1 MNEPRQPLAWI
12 DRTIVPLLGYI
23 AAVVMFTLMVLTCA
37 DVIGRYFLNR
47 PIPGGFELTEMLLAG
62 LIFAGLPLVTLR
74 NDHVTV
80 DLFDPVTPDWLFR
93 IQHVIACT
101 IGFVCTG
108 YLAWRLW
115 LRAEQISR
123 AGEVTAQLKI
133 KLGWLTYSMSLL
145 MAFTALALIVLAF
158 RRPQRHFVEEPG
170 A

>member
-1 MNEPRQPLAWI
+1 MNEQRQPLAWI
-12 DRTIVPLLGYI
+12 DRAIVPLLGYV
-23 AAVVMFTLMVLTCA
+23 AAAVMFTLMVLTCV
-37 DVIGRYFLNR
+37 DVIGRYFFNS

-80 DLFDPVTPDWLFR
+80 DLFDPVVPDWLFR
-93 IQHVIACT
+93 IQHVIACA

-115 LRAEQISR
+115 LRAEQMDR

-145 MAFTALALIVLAF
+145 MAFTALALIVLAS
-158 RRPQRHFVEEPG
+158 RQPRRHFVEEPL